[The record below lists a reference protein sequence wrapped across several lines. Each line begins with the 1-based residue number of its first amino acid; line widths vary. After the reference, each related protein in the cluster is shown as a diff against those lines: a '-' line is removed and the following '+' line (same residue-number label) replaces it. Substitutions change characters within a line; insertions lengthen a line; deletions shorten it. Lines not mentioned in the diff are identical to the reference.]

1 MELAIST
8 ACYFSKLFT
17 EESFAEIKKLGI
29 TTCEVFLATFC
40 EYESS
45 FAEMLKEKSR
55 GLKVY
60 SVHAL
65 TNQFEPELFNI
76 SPRTRADAE
85 KLFDKVVSS
94 GRALGAKYY
103 TFHGPTRLKKKA
115 YKFDFE
121 KLGER
126 FRQLNERAMA
136 QGVKMAYENV
146 HWTFFSEPD
155 YWVNLRRFCP
165 GLNTVLDIKQAMQS
179 RMDYADFLE
188 VMKGSLAN
196 VHICD
201 WDENGRL
208 CMPGRGITD
217 FKELF
222 KRLEDAGYD
231 GPVTL
236 EIYADAYQDFWE
248 IKDCLDYLLSLYPFT
263 IDGRA

>member
-17 EESFAEIKKLGI
+17 EQSFVEVKKLGL
-29 TTCEVFLATFC
+29 TTCEVFLATFY

-45 FAEMLKEKSR
+45 FAEILKRESR

-65 TNQFEPELFNI
+65 TNQFEPELFNL

-85 KLFDKVVSS
+85 RLFDKVVSS
-94 GRALGAKYY
+94 GRTLGAKYY

-126 FRQLNERAMA
+126 FCQLNERAMA
-136 QGVKMAYENV
+136 QGVRMAYENV
-146 HWTFFSEPD
+146 NWTFFSEPD
-155 YWVNLRRFCP
+155 YWANLKRYCP

-179 RMDYADFLE
+179 RIDYIAFLD
-188 VMKGSLAN
+188 VMEGSLAN

-208 CMPGRGITD
+208 CMPGRGVFD
-217 FKELF
+217 FKGLF
-222 KRLEDAGYD
+222 KRLEDIGYG

-236 EIYADAYQDFWE
+236 EIYADAYKDFSE
-248 IKDCLDYLLSLYPFT
+248 IKECTDYLLSLYPFT
-263 IDGRA
+263 TCGSA